1 MNAAPVRR
9 VLDSLGAPYV
19 LIGGHALAA
28 RGYPRLTVDV
38 DLLTT
43 DARVLTAEAWAGL
56 KQSGAVV
63 DVRRGDADDPL
74 GGAVHIVLE
83 DGSDVDVILG
93 KWKWL
98 ARLMERAEPMSVGGA
113 EILVPTIGD
122 LILLKLAAGGYID
135 LQDAAA
141 LLAVADRETVIDEVD
156 AHIEDVRPDVRPQ
169 WRDLLAR
176 TGR

>member
-1 MNAAPVRR
+1 MNLDPVRR
-9 VLDSLGAPYV
+9 VLDSLGASYV

-28 RGYPRLTVDV
+28 RGYPRFTVDV

-43 DARVLTAEAWAGL
+43 DARVLTPEAWAGL
-56 KQSGAVV
+56 QQNGAAI

-74 GGAVHIVLE
+74 GGVVHIVLL

-93 KWKWL
+93 KWRWL
-98 ARLMERAEPMSVGGA
+98 AQVIERAELMTVAGT
-113 EILVPTIGD
+113 EIGVPTIGD
-122 LILLKLAAGGYID
+122 LILLKLTAGGYID

-141 LLAVADRETVIDEVD
+141 LLAVADRQAVIGEVD
-156 AHIEDVRPDVRPQ
+156 AHIEDVQPDVRPL